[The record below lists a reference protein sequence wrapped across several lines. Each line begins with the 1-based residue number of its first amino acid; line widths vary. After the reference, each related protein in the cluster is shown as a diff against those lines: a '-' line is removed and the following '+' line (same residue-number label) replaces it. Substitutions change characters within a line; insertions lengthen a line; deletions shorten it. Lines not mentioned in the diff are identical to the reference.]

1 MFDKKLESLN
11 VRHKINY
18 GFNFEIKLM
27 VASGILSIMALS
39 WVFKDVKKNIGASGS
54 LSSTTAVFIIGI
66 ILIIAFVGLAI
77 YFSKMLGTKI
87 VQSIIEPLIEIEKVT
102 KEIAAG
108 NLHCEI
114 DYRAKNKIGE
124 LAHDLRKSVSVLAS
138 YVDDISNS
146 MDEFSKGNFAVEP
159 QVEWQ
164 GDFKGIRDSFVEFE
178 KSMSTTVKSIQRVAD
193 EVADGSQQ
201 VSESSN
207 GLAESSTEQAAVTE
221 ELTAT
226 ITNISEQVAKNA
238 CNAED
243 ISAKVKNLGGEIA
256 IGNEK
261 MQEMVQSMNEI
272 SEASQEIGKI
282 IATINDISA
291 QTNLLDLNAS
301 IEAARAGE
309 AGKGF
314 AVVADQ
320 VAVLAAQSSEAA
332 KESSQLV
339 ETSVKAVEKGIIIVD
354 ETAKQL
360 ENVVAGSDAI
370 TKEVNEVADA
380 LGAQNDSFDQ
390 INEGVDQINN
400 NVQNNSATA
409 QECAAASE
417 EMSGQAEELD
427 SLIRKFK
434 VAKFKKIKSY
444 FIANRLLSVLNLLSR
459 NSLFSI

>member
-18 GFNFEIKLM
+18 GFNFVIKLM
-27 VASGILSIMALS
+27 VASGILSIIALS
-39 WVFKDVKKNIGASGS
+39 LVFKDVKKNIGASGN
-54 LSSTTAVFIIGI
+54 LSSTTAIFIIGI

-193 EVADGSQQ
+193 EVANGSQQ

-291 QTNLLDLNAS
+291 QTNLLALNAS

-339 ETSVKAVEKGIIIVD
+339 ETSVKLLK
-354 ETAKQL
+354 
-360 ENVVAGSDAI
+360 
-370 TKEVNEVADA
+370 
-380 LGAQNDSFDQ
+380 
-390 INEGVDQINN
+390 
-400 NVQNNSATA
+400 
-409 QECAAASE
+409 
-417 EMSGQAEELD
+417 
-427 SLIRKFK
+427 K
-434 VAKFKKIKSY
+434 VS
-444 FIANRLLSVLNLLSR
+444 
-459 NSLFSI
+459 